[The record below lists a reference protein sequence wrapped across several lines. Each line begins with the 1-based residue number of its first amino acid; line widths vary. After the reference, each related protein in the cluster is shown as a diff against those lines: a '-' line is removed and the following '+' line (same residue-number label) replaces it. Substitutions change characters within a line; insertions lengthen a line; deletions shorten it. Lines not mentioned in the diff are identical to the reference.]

1 MNKKRIAD
9 LIRADIIM
17 MNGGKN
23 RLKSTM
29 IIFFIFS
36 IAVGFFINSAAGMIY
51 APIIMG
57 VLFVP
62 MIFANE
68 QKYHSEKMY
77 AMIPVD
83 RKEVV
88 RSRFIMTI
96 GLYTIVCL
104 IIYTLMLI
112 AMKAALYKKILGG
125 FDAAELYLDKINSAF
140 GAHMS
145 LFGLNNLLFWV
156 SFSMGLSISAG
167 TLRKYFKNGKSIST
181 KIEGRSLREYQK
193 RDYVIFFAVLGV
205 LALFFLC
212 FTGILP
218 ITTALIPVI
227 ALLLQLMKIMNG
239 ILFCAVVLILAVFSA
254 VYSFICTLMEYEDK
268 EI

>member
-145 LFGLNNLLFWV
+145 LFGLNNLLFWA

-167 TLRKYFKNGKSIST
+167 TLRKYFKNGKS
-181 KIEGRSLREYQK
+181 K
-193 RDYVIFFAVLGV
+193 RDYFIFFAVLGV